1 MIALEM
7 TIKFRLQ
14 DHDKTM
20 IDASQKRLEELQARI
35 RELEKRSN
43 ENEKISRLKPRKHNQ
58 KDFFIADIFDAASF
72 KDEIATMEHPM
83 FALRAGDLTPREYC
97 HNDVYI
103 EVTPSVK
110 YGLATIH
117 DKDIWIYCISKLVQ
131 AINEGEEPSPTV
143 RFTIYDYLVTTN
155 RGTSGQYYENTKNAL
170 ERLKGTNLKM
180 EWDTPTHR
188 VSKGIGLINEW
199 VVVEEKDGRMVRVEV
214 QLPDW
219 LYKSALDQKNLLTI
233 SADYFRLR
241 KPLDR
246 RIYELAR
253 KHCGEQTN
261 FTISLELLLK
271 KSGASMPIRNFRI
284 AIKSLSKSNELPDY
298 SIVYDGK
305 KDHVIFIKRK
315 AKNGNR

>member
-1 MIALEM
+1 M
-7 TIKFRLQ
+7 Q
-14 DHDKTM
+14 DT
-20 IDASQKRLEELQARI
+20 SQNRLEELQARI
-35 RELEKRSN
+35 KELEHQAI
-43 ENEKISRLKPRKHNQ
+43 EAEKLSRLKPRKHNQ

-83 FALRAGDLTPREYC
+83 FALRAGDLTPREYR

-110 YGLATIH
+110 HGLATIH

-131 AINEGEEPSPTV
+131 AINEGEEPSATI

-180 EWDTPTHR
+180 EWETTTHR
-188 VSKGIGLINEW
+188 AAKGIGLINEW
-199 VVVEEKDGRMVRVEV
+199 VVVEEKDGRMIRVEV
-214 QLPDW
+214 QLPNW
-219 LYKSALDQKNLLTI
+219 LYKSVLDQKNLLTI
-233 SADYFRLR
+233 SPDYFRLR

-253 KHCGEQTN
+253 KHCGDQDI

-271 KSGASMPIRNFRI
+271 KSGASTSLREFRRS
-284 AIKSLSKSNELPDY
+284 IKSLAKSDELPDY
-298 SIVYDGK
+298 FVRYDEK
-305 KDHVIFIKRK
+305 KDQVIFR
-315 AKNGNR
+315 NRNKKG